1 MILKI
6 LFASVFSVILQTAF
20 FIEMSQSSLA
30 QEWKVREKPRG
41 IVKVSVSNSPAV
53 VLIWNYAEG
62 LVIFDNNNEL
72 VPGLAQD
79 YRWIN
84 NRTIEFILRQ
94 GVTFQNGEKFDA
106 NAVKINWEEYR
117 KLDSPR
123 VGSFYVIPDETIF
136 QIIDEY
142 TVR

>member
-1 MILKI
+1 MFSKL